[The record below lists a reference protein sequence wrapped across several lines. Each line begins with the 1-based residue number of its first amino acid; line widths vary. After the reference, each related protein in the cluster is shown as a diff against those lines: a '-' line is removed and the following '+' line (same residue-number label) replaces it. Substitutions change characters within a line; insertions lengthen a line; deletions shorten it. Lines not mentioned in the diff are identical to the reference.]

1 MNKGN
6 AFKFRPKEGDDMHG
20 YDMMSG
26 WGGMW
31 FGPVLMVLVPLALI
45 VLIIWFV
52 RTMTNGTT
60 ISPTQDIGA
69 RQILD
74 ERYAKGKIDDEEY
87 QRRRS
92 ALDG

>member
-1 MNKGN
+1 MNRGN
-6 AFKFRPKEGDDMHG
+6 AFEFRPNGGDDMHG

-31 FGPVLMVLVPLALI
+31 FGPVLMVLAPLAFIL
-45 VLIIWFV
+45 LIIWLV
-52 RTMTNGTT
+52 RTMTKRT
-60 ISPTQDIGA
+60 ISSPAQNTGA

-74 ERYAKGKIDDEEY
+74 ERYAKGEIDDEEY